1 MWYDLFYSPVL
12 RLCDSS
18 FKVRRKNLVSKTLGV
33 PTSFLRK
40 VWMGVVQGAVYTCGE
55 LVALG
60 FMKIINFL
68 KHEAI
73 CYFG

>member
-18 FKVRRKNLVSKTLGV
+18 FKVRWKNLVSKTLGV

-40 VWMGVVQGAVYTCGE
+40 VWMGVVKGAVYTCGE
-55 LVALG
+55 LVALALT
-60 FMKIINFL
+60 KIINFL
-68 KHEAI
+68 KQVAI
-73 CYFG
+73 CYFD